1 MEMDSKQL
9 KRRNLIRRENLIGIF
24 LFGVFYNA
32 VALIA
37 ICATEYSLNGNLKG
51 IDFSPLI
58 GTSLGCATCL
68 VLPFIIKTED
78 Y

>member
-1 MEMDSKQL
+1 MDSKQL

-32 VALIA
+32 VALISILA
-37 ICATEYSLNGNLKG
+37 IEYSLNGNLKEV
-51 IDFSPLI
+51 DFSPLI
-58 GTSLGCATCL
+58 GTSIGCALCL
-68 VLPFIIKTED
+68 ALPFIIKPKD